1 MIKTVVRFVKKIL
14 MAFIV
19 LYGLNVMFS
28 GFNFYIPLNIITIGS
43 VTILGAPGVLGIVA
57 MFFILK

>member
-1 MIKTVVRFVKKIL
+1 MIKFVVRFFKKII
-14 MAFIV
+14 MAFII

-28 GFNFYIPLNIITIGS
+28 GFNFYIPLNIITIGAVS
-43 VTILGAPGVLGIVA
+43 LLGAPGVLGLVA